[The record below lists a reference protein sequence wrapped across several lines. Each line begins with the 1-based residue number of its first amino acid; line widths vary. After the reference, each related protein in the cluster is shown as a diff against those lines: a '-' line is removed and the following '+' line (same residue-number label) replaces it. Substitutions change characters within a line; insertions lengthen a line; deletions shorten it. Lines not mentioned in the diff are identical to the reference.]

1 MENEF
6 KISMTRKVSK
16 EVWAVCN
23 LSTGVYNKGYDSGHN
38 SGLLEG
44 RQQGLLE
51 GEIIG
56 VIRADK
62 RNGIPQE
69 STRRYIMEEYKKSE
83 EEIDELM
90 RKYWK

>member
-1 MENEF
+1 M
-6 KISMTRKVSK
+6 
-16 EVWAVCN
+16 CN
-23 LSTGVYNKGYDSGHN
+23 LSTGVYNKGM
-38 SGLLEG
+38 
-44 RQQGLLE
+44 LE

-62 RNGIPQE
+62 RNAIPQE

-90 RKYWK
+90 RKYWE